1 MMKIVKAFTAG
12 VVLGILFAP
21 QKGTKTRK
29 RISKIFKDYKED
41 VKDYAV
47 DVVDKVESKVHSA
60 KKSIKKA

>member
-1 MMKIVKAFTAG
+1 MKIVKAFTAG

-29 RISKIFKDYKED
+29 RISKIFKNYKDD

>member
-1 MMKIVKAFTAG
+1 MKIVKAFTAG